1 MDLDAVTGKS
11 ISAPIN
17 KILSNAGKDITVL
30 NRMEYP
36 IGYDVKEYKEVDMFE
51 AGVIDTVKGLKVSLQ
66 NAVSA
71 SNNLLRT
78 DNIITFKRMENGK

>member
-1 MDLDAVTGKS
+1 
-11 ISAPIN
+11 
-17 KILSNAGKDITVL
+17 
-30 NRMEYP
+30 
-36 IGYDVKEYKEVDMFE
+36 MFE
-51 AGVIDTVKGLKVSLQ
+51 VGIIDTVKGLKVSLQ